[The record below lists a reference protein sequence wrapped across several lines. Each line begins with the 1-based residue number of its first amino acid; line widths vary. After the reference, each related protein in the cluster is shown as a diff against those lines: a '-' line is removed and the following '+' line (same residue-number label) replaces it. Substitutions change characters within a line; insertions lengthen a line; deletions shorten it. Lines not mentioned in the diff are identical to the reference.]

1 MQAGGQRFDPA
12 QLHHAIV
19 PMLPRIESL
28 RLSQAQGAS
37 PIVWRPRGAPAA
49 RERQVV
55 FGRKKRFALS
65 IWEKRLFCIHCEE
78 KIDPNRWFGTPLS
91 VSEKDGFAERKAGVA
106 QGSLVVRGFW
116 PLSDRRFGGCCLT
129 AHPRIDL
136 EKLVL

>member
-1 MQAGGQRFDPA
+1 
-12 QLHHAIV
+12 
-19 PMLPRIESL
+19 MLPRIESFGFRKRKARRQSFGALAERL
-28 RLSQAQGAS
+28 RRVSDKMS
-37 PIVWRPRGAPAA
+37 S
-49 RERQVV
+49 EE
-55 FGRKKRFALS
+55 KRFALS

-91 VSEKDGFAERKAGVA
+91 VSEKDRFAERKAGVA
-106 QGSLVVRGFW
+106 QGSLVVRRFW